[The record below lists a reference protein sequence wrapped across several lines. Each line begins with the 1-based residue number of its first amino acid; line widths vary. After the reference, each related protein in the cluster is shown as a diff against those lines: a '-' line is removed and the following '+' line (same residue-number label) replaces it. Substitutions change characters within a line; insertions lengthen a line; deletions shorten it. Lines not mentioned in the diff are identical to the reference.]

1 MTSVASERS
10 AHGPSVI
17 ETTPEEKR
25 QLDLDWTRVFKECK
39 IPTECADNLSFRK
52 AIRETRPGYELP
64 TKEEMGK
71 YLCL

>member
-1 MTSVASERS
+1 MTSVVGERPQ
-10 AHGPSVI
+10 HGSSVI
-17 ETTPEEKR
+17 ETTPEEKH